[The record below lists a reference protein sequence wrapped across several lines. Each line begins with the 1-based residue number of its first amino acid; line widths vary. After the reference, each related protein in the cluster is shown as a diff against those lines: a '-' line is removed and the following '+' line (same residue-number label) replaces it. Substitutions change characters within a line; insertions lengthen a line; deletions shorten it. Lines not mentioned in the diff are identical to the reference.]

1 VSGRSRRRELQAGDR
16 ITVDGRPGT
25 VTGVCGGRLRFAC
38 DGGEAGDGL
47 VADLLAAGRLE
58 FPAAGGRAA
67 RVSPD
72 TGLEG
77 LPADVLA
84 EASWWEAH
92 VAEIVYGLP
101 PDSPPG
107 RRPRPEYDP
116 EVTNVTSREQA
127 KAAELAAAGRP
138 VPASTL
144 KHRRQR
150 WEAFG
155 LAGLVD
161 QRLARRADPAGRAD
175 PAVTAAM
182 RQAIDEATGESSKTA
197 AFIIWR
203 TKELLAAAGGQAE
216 PPSRATMYRL
226 FGRLSAGRHTIGSA
240 VTRRSLAGR
249 PQRMFSAVHPAAPGE
264 LMEIDSTPLDV
275 MVLLDEGVAG
285 RADLTGMIDVAT
297 RTVTAAVLRPT
308 TRSVDASVLLARSL
322 TPEPMRPGWAQALAM
337 AHSALPY
344 DRLLSIDER
353 MAHAAARPVIIP
365 DTIAIDHGS
374 VFVSANFRASCRH
387 LGISIQ
393 PVHLA
398 SGSEKPH
405 IERTF
410 GSVASLFCQF
420 VSGYTG
426 RNPDRRGRGDD
437 TRPLWS
443 LLELQELLD
452 EWLIACWQNRP
463 HDGLRDPEHPGRAFT
478 PNEKYAALAE
488 AAGYLPVPLDS
499 GDYTELLPAAWR
511 AVNAYGIKIRN
522 RTYDSE
528 ELNPVRMQK
537 SGIRQ
542 RKGLWEIHYDPYDV
556 SRVFVR
562 GPDGWITAFWKH
574 LNRVPEPFGDLA
586 WDHARRLARAR
597 GETGTPAEELIA
609 DEVAALLQ
617 RAHRGPAETP
627 DAQTLKPSRRDL
639 RVAART
645 RATRPGMQPPPAPA
659 PGKPG
664 EPGERDPIE
673 PGTAEPATVPAD
685 DDGCRQDQLAKVIP
699 LGIFDPFAEAD
710 KQW

>member
-1 VSGRSRRRELQAGDR
+1 MIGRGGRRELQAGDR
-16 ITVDGRPGT
+16 IVIDGKPGT
-25 VTGVCGGRLRFAC
+25 VIGVSGRLRFAFP
-38 DGGEAGDGL
+38 DGEIGDGL

-58 FPAAGGRAA
+58 FPAVGERAP
-67 RVSPD
+67 RKIMG
-72 TGLEG
+72 TGLAG
-77 LPADVLA
+77 LPADVL
-84 EASWWEAH
+84 EQASWWEAH
-92 VAEIVYGLP
+92 IAEIVHGLP
-101 PDSPPG
+101 PDSPAG
-107 RRPRPEYDP
+107 RGPRPEYDP
-116 EVTNVTSREQA
+116 ELTSLTSREQA
-127 KAAELAAAGRP
+127 KAAELAAAGHP
-138 VPASTL
+138 VPVSTL

-150 WEAFG
+150 WVAYG
-155 LAGLVD
+155 LPGLVD
-161 QRLARRADPAGRAD
+161 QRLARCADPAGRVH
-175 PAVTAAM
+175 PAVAAAM
-182 RQAIDEATGESSKTA
+182 QRAIDEATGESSKTA

-203 TKELLAAAGGQAE
+203 AKELLAAAGEQAE
-216 PPSRATMYRL
+216 APSRATMYRL
-226 FGRLSAGRHTIGSA
+226 FARLSAGRHTTGSA

-275 MVLLDEGVAG
+275 MVLLDDGIAG

-344 DRLLSIDER
+344 DRLLSIDDR

-420 VSGYTG
+420 VSGYVG
-426 RNPDRRGRGDD
+426 RNPDRRGRSAGAG
-437 TRPLWS
+437 PLWS
-443 LLELQELLD
+443 LLELQDLLD

-463 HDGLRDPEHPGRAFT
+463 HDGLRDPGHPGRAFT

-499 GDYTELLPAAWR
+499 GDYIELLPATWR

-537 SGIRQ
+537 SGISQ

-562 GPDGWITAFWKH
+562 GPDGWVTAFWKH

-586 WDHARRLARAR
+586 WDHARRIVRDREDAGA
-597 GETGTPAEELIA
+597 PAEELIA
-609 DEVAALLQ
+609 DEVAALLK
-617 RAHRGPAETP
+617 RAHHGPGQPP
-627 DAQTLKPSRRDL
+627 DAKTSQPSRRDL

-645 RATRPGMQPPPAPA
+645 RATRPGSPSRAPVTGERDAAEPAPA
-659 PGKPG
+659 
-664 EPGERDPIE
+664 
-673 PGTAEPATVPAD
+673 EPAAGQAD
-685 DDGCRQDQLAKVIP
+685 EGAGQDHLAKVIP

-710 KQW
+710 KRW

>member
-1 VSGRSRRRELQAGDR
+1 MSGRGGRRELQAGDR
-16 ITVDGRPGT
+16 IVVDGKPGT
-25 VTGVCGGRLRFAC
+25 VIGVSGGRLRFAC
-38 DGGEAGDGL
+38 QDGEVSDGL

-58 FPAAGGRAA
+58 LPVSGDRASRRILGAGLA
-67 RVSPD
+67 
-72 TGLEG
+72 G

-92 VAEIVYGLP
+92 IAEVVYGLP

-116 EVTNVTSREQA
+116 QLTSLTSRERA

-138 VPASTL
+138 VPVSTL

-150 WEAFG
+150 WEACG
-155 LAGLVD
+155 LPGLVD
-161 QRLARRADPAGRAD
+161 QRLARPGDLAGRAY
-175 PAVTAAM
+175 PAVAAAM
-182 RQAIDEATGESSKTA
+182 QQAIDEATGESSKTA

-203 TKELLAAAGGQAE
+203 AKELLAADGGQAGAL
-216 PPSRATMYRL
+216 SRATMYRL
-226 FGRLSAGRHTIGSA
+226 FAQLSAGRHTTGSA

-249 PQRMFSAVHPAAPGE
+249 PQRMFSAAHPAAPGE

-275 MVLLDEGVAG
+275 MVLLDDGVAG

-344 DRLLSIDER
+344 DRLLSIDDR

-420 VSGYTG
+420 VSGYLG
-426 RNPDRRGRGDD
+426 RNPDRRGRSAGA
-437 TRPLWS
+437 RPLWS
-443 LLELQELLD
+443 MLELQELLD

-463 HDGLRDPEHPGRAFT
+463 HDGLRDPEHPRRAFT

-499 GDYTELLPAAWR
+499 GDYIELLPAVWR

-537 SGIRQ
+537 SGIRR

-562 GPDGWITAFWKH
+562 GPGGWITAFWKH

-586 WDHARRLARAR
+586 WEHARRLTRDQDSARDSS
-597 GETGTPAEELIA
+597 EEQIA
-609 DEVAALLQ
+609 DAVAALLQ
-617 RAHRGPAETP
+617 RAHQGPAQAPGTTP
-627 DAQTLKPSRRDL
+627 AKPSRRDL

-645 RATRPGMQPPPAPA
+645 RATQPGPQPQAPA
-659 PGKPG
+659 PREQDAVQPG
-664 EPGERDPIE
+664 A
-673 PGTAEPATVPAD
+673 AEPAIGQAD
-685 DDGCRQDQLAKVIP
+685 DGSGQDGQLAKIIP
-699 LGIFDPFAEAD
+699 LGIFDPFQEAG
-710 KQW
+710 KPW